1 MFEQLPKQLRQ
12 LRQMLNLPSLWIRL
26 LFEFSLI
33 SNVHG
38 LLSCEVFRPHS
49 IL

>member
-1 MFEQLPKQLRQ
+1 MFEQLLKQLRQ

-38 LLSCEVFRPHS
+38 LSCEVFRPHS